1 MKLRIAPSPTGQLHI
16 GNARTAL
23 FNWLYAKANNGTFL
37 VRIDDTDTERSTKEF
52 QKDITENLKWLGLH
66 WDEGIEVGGSHDSY
80 KQSSR
85 FDRYQEVAE
94 NLLSRN
100 LAYEDDGAIRFKVP
114 NDGSIEFKDYIRGDM
129 LFNLSDVE
137 DFVILRS
144 DKSPTYHLASTVD
157 DIDYGITIIAR
168 GEDILSSTPKHIML
182 MKAMDASLPDF
193 CHLPL
198 LFGPDGKKLSKRHG
212 DTSVEV
218 FKNKGILSEAMF
230 NYLCLLGWSPG
241 NDLEQFD
248 INTAISKFD
257 LKNVLPNSAIFD
269 EKKLLWLNGLY
280 IRSTDI
286 EDFQSTALSQIEND
300 IQRSL
305 FDEEKSRLL
314 KIFPSVQERIETL
327 ADLTQQV
334 MFLIDEPFVVDEL
347 DWQDV
352 NNEEA
357 QKYLFLLREEFI
369 NLDNFSLD
377 SIEIVMRKT
386 LEEINVKTKIGFQAA
401 RVSITGTKI
410 SPPLFES
417 VFALGREAVICLLY
431 TSPSPRDRTR
441 SRMPSSA

>member
-94 NLLSRN
+94 DLLSRN

-212 DTSVEV
+212 DTSVEA

-300 IQRSL
+300 IQRTL

-377 SIEIVMRKT
+377 SIEIIMRKT

-417 VFALGREAVICLLY
+417 IFALGREAVIARLAESIEKL
-431 TSPSPRDRTR
+431 
-441 SRMPSSA
+441 

>member
-23 FNWLYAKANNGTFL
+23 FNWLYAKANDGTFL
-37 VRIDDTDTERSTKEF
+37 VRIDDTDIERSTNEF
-52 QKDITENLKWLGLH
+52 QKDIIENLKWLGLY
-66 WDEGIEVGGSHDSY
+66 WDEGIEVGGSQDSY

-114 NDGSIEFKDYIRGDM
+114 NDGSIEFKDYVRGEM
-129 LFNLSDVE
+129 SFNLSDVE

-157 DIDYGITIIAR
+157 DIDYEITIIAR

-212 DTSVEV
+212 DTSVEA

-257 LKNVLPNSAIFD
+257 LKKVLPNSAIFD

-280 IRSTDI
+280 IRSSNI
-286 EDFQSTALSQIEND
+286 EDFQATALLQIEND
-300 IQRSL
+300 IQRDL
-305 FDEEKSRLL
+305 FDEEKSRLSI
-314 KIFPSVQERIETL
+314 IFPSVQERIETL

-357 QKYLFLLREEFI
+357 QKYLFSLREEFI

-417 VFALGREAVICLLY
+417 IFALGREAVIARLAESIEKL
-431 TSPSPRDRTR
+431 
-441 SRMPSSA
+441 

>member
-80 KQSSR
+80 KQSLR

-212 DTSVEV
+212 DTSVEA

-305 FDEEKSRLL
+305 FDDEKSRLL

-369 NLDNFSLD
+369 NLDNFSLE
-377 SIEIVMRKT
+377 SIEIIMRKT

-417 VFALGREAVICLLY
+417 IFALGREAVIARLAESIEKL
-431 TSPSPRDRTR
+431 
-441 SRMPSSA
+441 

>member
-212 DTSVEV
+212 DTSVEA

-305 FDEEKSRLL
+305 FDEEKSRLV

-417 VFALGREAVICLLY
+417 IFALGREAVIARLAESIEKL
-431 TSPSPRDRTR
+431 
-441 SRMPSSA
+441 

>member
-66 WDEGIEVGGSHDSY
+66 WDEGIEVGGSHASY

-212 DTSVEV
+212 DTSVEA

-305 FDEEKSRLL
+305 FDDEKSRLL

-417 VFALGREAVICLLY
+417 IFALGREAVIARLAESIEKL
-431 TSPSPRDRTR
+431 
-441 SRMPSSA
+441 

>member
-212 DTSVEV
+212 DTSVEA

-305 FDEEKSRLL
+305 FDDEKSRLL

-357 QKYLFLLREEFI
+357 QKYLFLLREGFI

-417 VFALGREAVICLLY
+417 ILALGREAVIARLAESIEKL
-431 TSPSPRDRTR
+431 
-441 SRMPSSA
+441 

>member
-212 DTSVEV
+212 DTSVEA

-286 EDFQSTALSQIEND
+286 EDFQSTALSQIENV

-305 FDEEKSRLL
+305 FDDEKIRLL

-417 VFALGREAVICLLY
+417 ILALGREAVIARLAESIEKL
-431 TSPSPRDRTR
+431 
-441 SRMPSSA
+441 

>member
-114 NDGSIEFKDYIRGDM
+114 DDGSIEFKDYIRGDM

-212 DTSVEV
+212 DTSVEA

-280 IRSTDI
+280 IRSTEI

-417 VFALGREAVICLLY
+417 IFALGREAVIARLAESIEKL
-431 TSPSPRDRTR
+431 
-441 SRMPSSA
+441 

>member
-212 DTSVEV
+212 DTSVEA

-305 FDEEKSRLL
+305 FDDEKSRLL

-386 LEEINVKTKIGFQAA
+386 LEEINVKTK
-401 RVSITGTKI
+401 V
-410 SPPLFES
+410 
-417 VFALGREAVICLLY
+417 
-431 TSPSPRDRTR
+431 
-441 SRMPSSA
+441 

>member
-129 LFNLSDVE
+129 LFSLSDVE

-212 DTSVEV
+212 DTSVEA

-417 VFALGREAVICLLY
+417 IFALGREAVIARLAESIEKL
-431 TSPSPRDRTR
+431 
-441 SRMPSSA
+441 

>member
-94 NLLSRN
+94 NLLSKN

-212 DTSVEV
+212 DTSVEA

-305 FDEEKSRLL
+305 FDDEKSRLL

-417 VFALGREAVICLLY
+417 IFALGREAVIARLAESIEKL
-431 TSPSPRDRTR
+431 
-441 SRMPSSA
+441 

>member
-212 DTSVEV
+212 DTSVEA

-314 KIFPSVQERIETL
+314 NIFPSVQERIETL

-417 VFALGREAVICLLY
+417 VFALGREAVIARLAESIEKL
-431 TSPSPRDRTR
+431 
-441 SRMPSSA
+441 

>member
-23 FNWLYAKANNGTFL
+23 FNWLYAKANDGTFL
-37 VRIDDTDTERSTKEF
+37 VRIDDTDTDRSTKEF
-52 QKDITENLKWLGLH
+52 QKDITDNLKWLGLH

-212 DTSVEV
+212 DTSVEA

-417 VFALGREAVICLLY
+417 IFALGREAVIARLAESIEKL
-431 TSPSPRDRTR
+431 
-441 SRMPSSA
+441 

>member
-212 DTSVEV
+212 DTSVEA

-352 NNEEA
+352 NNEQA

-417 VFALGREAVICLLY
+417 IFALGREAVIARLAESIEKL
-431 TSPSPRDRTR
+431 
-441 SRMPSSA
+441 

>member
-23 FNWLYAKANNGTFL
+23 FNWLYAKANDGTFL
-37 VRIDDTDTERSTKEF
+37 VRIDDTDIERSTNEF
-52 QKDITENLKWLGLH
+52 QKDIIENLKWLGLY
-66 WDEGIEVGGSHDSY
+66 WDEGIEVGGSQDSY

-114 NDGSIEFKDYIRGDM
+114 NDGSIEFKDYVRGEM
-129 LFNLSDVE
+129 SFNLSDVE

-157 DIDYGITIIAR
+157 DIDYEITIIAR

-182 MKAMDASLPDF
+182 MKAMDACLPDF

-212 DTSVEV
+212 DTSVEA

-280 IRSTDI
+280 IRSSDI
-286 EDFQSTALSQIEND
+286 EDFQATALLQIEND
-300 IQRSL
+300 IQRDL
-305 FDEEKSRLL
+305 FDEEKNRLSI
-314 KIFPSVQERIETL
+314 IFPSVQERIETL

-347 DWQDV
+347 DWQNV
-352 NNEEA
+352 NNEDA
-357 QKYLFLLREEFI
+357 QKYLFSLREEFI
-369 NLDNFSLD
+369 NLDKFSLE
-377 SIEIVMRKT
+377 SIETIMRKK
-386 LEEINVKTKIGFQAA
+386 LEEINVKTKVGFQAA

-417 VFALGREAVICLLY
+417 IFALGKEAVIARLAESIEKL
-431 TSPSPRDRTR
+431 
-441 SRMPSSA
+441 

>member
-94 NLLSRN
+94 DLLSRN

-114 NDGSIEFKDYIRGDM
+114 NDGSIEFKDYVRGEM
-129 LFNLSDVE
+129 SFNLSDVE

-157 DIDYGITIIAR
+157 DIDYEITIIAR

-212 DTSVEV
+212 DTSVEA

-280 IRSTDI
+280 IRSSDI
-286 EDFQSTALSQIEND
+286 EDFQATALLQIEND
-300 IQRSL
+300 IQRDL
-305 FDEEKSRLL
+305 FDEEKSRLSI
-314 KIFPSVQERIETL
+314 IFPSVQERIETL

-357 QKYLFLLREEFI
+357 QKYLFSLREEFI
-369 NLDNFSLD
+369 NLDNFSLE
-377 SIEIVMRKT
+377 SIETIMRKT
-386 LEEINVKTKIGFQAA
+386 LEEINVKTKVGFQAA
-401 RVSITGTKI
+401 RVYITGTKI

-417 VFALGREAVICLLY
+417 IFALGKEAAIARLAESIEKL
-431 TSPSPRDRTR
+431 
-441 SRMPSSA
+441 

>member
-23 FNWLYAKANNGTFL
+23 FNWLYAKANDGTFL
-37 VRIDDTDTERSTKEF
+37 VRIDDTDIERSTNEF

-66 WDEGIEVGGSHDSY
+66 WDEGIEVGGSQDSY

-94 NLLSRN
+94 DLLSRN

-114 NDGSIEFKDYIRGDM
+114 NDGSIEFKDYVRGEM
-129 LFNLSDVE
+129 SFNLADVE

-157 DIDYGITIIAR
+157 DIDYEITIIAR

-212 DTSVEV
+212 DTSVEA

-257 LKNVLPNSAIFD
+257 LKKVLPNSAIFD

-280 IRSTDI
+280 IRSNDI
-286 EDFQSTALSQIEND
+286 EDFQATALLQIEND
-300 IQRSL
+300 IQRDL
-305 FDEEKSRLL
+305 FDEEKSRLSI
-314 KIFPSVQERIETL
+314 IFPSVQERIETL

-357 QKYLFLLREEFI
+357 QKYLFSLREEFI
-369 NLDNFSLD
+369 NLDKFSLE
-377 SIEIVMRKT
+377 SIETIMRKK
-386 LEEINVKTKIGFQAA
+386 LEEINVKTKVGFQAA

-417 VFALGREAVICLLY
+417 IFALGKEAVIARLAESIEKL
-431 TSPSPRDRTR
+431 
-441 SRMPSSA
+441 

>member
-37 VRIDDTDTERSTKEF
+37 VRIDDTDTERSTSEY
-52 QKDITENLKWLGLH
+52 QKDITDNLKWLGLH
-66 WDEGIEVGGSHDSY
+66 WDEGIEVGDSNDTY

-85 FDRYQEVAE
+85 FDRYRDVAE
-94 NLLSRN
+94 NLLSKN

-114 NDGSIEFKDYIRGDM
+114 NDGTIEFNDYIRGEM
-129 LFNLSDVE
+129 SFNLSDVE

-157 DIDYGITIIAR
+157 DVDYGITIIAR

-182 MKAMDASLPDF
+182 MKSMNAALPDF

-212 DTSVEV
+212 DTSVEA
-218 FKNKGILSEAMF
+218 FRKKGILSDAMF

-241 NDLEQFD
+241 NDVEQFD

-280 IRSTDI
+280 IRSTNI
-286 EDFQSTALSQIEND
+286 EDFQVTALSQIEKD
-300 IQRSL
+300 IQREL
-305 FDEEKSRLL
+305 FDEEKSRLS

-327 ADLTQQV
+327 ADLTEQV
-334 MFLIDEPFVVDEL
+334 MFLIDEPFIIDEL

-357 QKYLFLLREEFI
+357 QNYLFLLREEFI
-369 NLDNFSLD
+369 KLDDFSLEI
-377 SIEIVMRKT
+377 IEMTMRKL
-386 LEEINVKTKIGFQAA
+386 LEEINVKTKVGFQAT

-417 VFALGREAVICLLY
+417 IFALGRDTVIARLAESIEKL
-431 TSPSPRDRTR
+431 
-441 SRMPSSA
+441 

>member
-37 VRIDDTDTERSTKEF
+37 VRIDDTDTERSTSEY
-52 QKDITENLKWLGLH
+52 QKDITDNLKWLGLH
-66 WDEGIEVGGSHDSY
+66 WDEGIEVGDSNDTY

-85 FDRYQEVAE
+85 FDRYREVAE
-94 NLLSRN
+94 NLLSKN

-114 NDGSIEFKDYIRGDM
+114 NDGSIEFNDYIRGEM
-129 LFNLSDVE
+129 SFNLSDVE

-157 DIDYGITIIAR
+157 DVDYGITIIAR

-182 MKAMDASLPDF
+182 MKSMDAALPDF

-212 DTSVEV
+212 DTSVEA
-218 FKNKGILSEAMF
+218 FRNKGILSDAMF

-241 NDLEQFD
+241 NDVEQFD

-280 IRSTDI
+280 IRSTNI
-286 EDFQSTALSQIEND
+286 EDFQVTALSQIEKD
-300 IQRSL
+300 IQREL
-305 FDEEKSRLL
+305 FDEEKTRLS

-327 ADLTQQV
+327 ADLTEQV
-334 MFLIDEPFVVDEL
+334 MFLIDEPFIIDEL

-357 QKYLFLLREEFI
+357 QNYLFLLREEFI
-369 NLDNFSLD
+369 KLDDFSLEI
-377 SIEIVMRKT
+377 IEMTMRKL
-386 LEEINVKTKIGFQAA
+386 LEETNVKTKVGFQAT

-417 VFALGREAVICLLY
+417 IFALGRGTVIARLAESIEKL
-431 TSPSPRDRTR
+431 
-441 SRMPSSA
+441 

>member
-37 VRIDDTDTERSTKEF
+37 VRIDDTDIERSTNEF
-52 QKDITENLKWLGLH
+52 QKDIIENLKWLGLY
-66 WDEGIEVGGSHDSY
+66 WDEGIEVGGSQDSY

-94 NLLSRN
+94 DLLSRN

-114 NDGSIEFKDYIRGDM
+114 NDGSIEFKDYVRGEM
-129 LFNLSDVE
+129 SFNLSDVE

-157 DIDYGITIIAR
+157 DIDYEITIIAR

-212 DTSVEV
+212 DTSVEA

-280 IRSTDI
+280 IRSSDI
-286 EDFQSTALSQIEND
+286 EDFQATALLQIEND
-300 IQRSL
+300 IQRDL
-305 FDEEKSRLL
+305 FDEEKSRLSI
-314 KIFPSVQERIETL
+314 IFPSVQERIETL

-334 MFLIDEPFVVDEL
+334 MFLIDEPFVVDKL

-357 QKYLFLLREEFI
+357 QKYLFSLREEFM
-369 NLDNFSLD
+369 NLDKFSLE
-377 SIEIVMRKT
+377 SIETIMRKI
-386 LEEINVKTKIGFQAA
+386 LEEINVKTKVGFQAA

-417 VFALGREAVICLLY
+417 IFALGKEAVIARLAESIEKL
-431 TSPSPRDRTR
+431 
-441 SRMPSSA
+441 

>member
-212 DTSVEV
+212 DTSVEA

-286 EDFQSTALSQIEND
+286 VDFQSTALSQIEND

-305 FDEEKSRLL
+305 FDEEKSRLV

-417 VFALGREAVICLLY
+417 ILALGREAVIARLAESIEKL
-431 TSPSPRDRTR
+431 
-441 SRMPSSA
+441 

>member
-212 DTSVEV
+212 DTSVEA

-305 FDEEKSRLL
+305 FEEEKSRLL

-417 VFALGREAVICLLY
+417 IFALGREAVIARLAESIEKL
-431 TSPSPRDRTR
+431 
-441 SRMPSSA
+441 

>member
-37 VRIDDTDTERSTKEF
+37 VRIDDTDTERSTEEF

-66 WDEGIEVGGSHDSY
+66 WDEGIGVGGSHDSY
-80 KQSSR
+80 KQSLR
-85 FDRYQEVAE
+85 FDRYQEVSE

-212 DTSVEV
+212 DTSVEA

-305 FDEEKSRLL
+305 FDEEKSRLV

-357 QKYLFLLREEFI
+357 QKYLFLLREGFI

-417 VFALGREAVICLLY
+417 ILALGREAVIARLAESIEKL
-431 TSPSPRDRTR
+431 
-441 SRMPSSA
+441 